1 MSKRQRV
8 SVSKMA
14 WRNLWRNP
22 RRSLVTMGTMA
33 VALCALVTFS
43 GLMRGMQR
51 AMEANVVE
59 LETGDVEIFAKGY
72 EERPSLYLRI
82 ADPDALLAR
91 LDRAGYAASP
101 RLRAAGL
108 AAAGTSSAGALL
120 IGVDVARDHR
130 VSRVDREVDKGSW
143 LDPADDKGVV
153 IGRRL
158 ARSLGLQPGG
168 EILLLTNAADGSMA
182 NELYRVR
189 GILRGMGDAIDRG
202 GVYLNAR
209 AWRQLLVVPDGVH
222 QIIVRRPANVDLATA
237 RATVA
242 RLAPDLD
249 VRSWVQLLPTLAN
262 ILETQ
267 RSSMVLI
274 DLIVYAAVAIVIL
287 NAMMMAVFERIREL
301 GVLKAVGMKPRTVF
315 ALVAC
320 EGVWQTLLAV
330 GAGLLVAAPLLYYLV
345 HHGVNIASL
354 AGASIQG
361 IAYNAEWHAEIDR
374 ATFSGPIVMLML
386 AVVVAMT
393 FPALK
398 AARLQPVDAM
408 HYR

>member
-1 MSKRQRV
+1 MNVGKV
-8 SVSKMA
+8 A

-22 RRSLVTMGTMA
+22 RRSFVTMGTMM

-59 LETGDVEIFAKGY
+59 LETGDVQLFAQGY
-72 EERPSLYLRI
+72 QERPSLYLRI
-82 ADPDALLAR
+82 ERPEALLAA
-91 LDRAGYAASP
+91 LDREGYAASA

-108 AAAGTSSAGALL
+108 AAAGASSGGAFL

-130 VSRVDREVDKGSW
+130 VSRIDREVERGSW
-143 LDPADDKGVV
+143 LDPGDAKGVV

-158 ARSLGLQPGG
+158 AKSLGISPGG

-189 GILRGMGDAIDRG
+189 GVLRGVGDAIDRG
-202 GVYLNAR
+202 GVYMNAA
-209 AWRQLLVVPDGVH
+209 AWRELLVVPEGVH
-222 QIIVRRPANVDLATA
+222 QIIVRRPAGVDLPAA
-237 RATVA
+237 RARVA
-242 RLAPDLD
+242 ALAPALD
-249 VRSWVQLLPTLAN
+249 VKSWVQLLPTLAN

-267 RSSMVLI
+267 EGSLVLI
-274 DLIVYAAVAIVIL
+274 ELIVYAAVASVIL

-301 GVLKAVGMKPRTVF
+301 GLLKAVGMKPRTVF

-320 EGVWQTLLAV
+320 EGLWQTAV
-330 GAGLLVAAPLLYYLV
+330 AVAAGLLLAAPLLYYLV
-345 HHGVNIASL
+345 HHGLNIASL

-361 IAYNAEWHAEIDR
+361 IAYNAEWHAEVDR
-374 ATFSGPIVMLML
+374 ATVAGPIAMLVL
-386 AVVVAMT
+386 AVAAAIT

-398 AARLQPVDAM
+398 AARLKPLDAM
-408 HYR
+408 RYR